1 MLSPL
6 EGARRYALYTS
17 NRRFSAHGIQDAL
30 LVSRI
35 TMEEK
40 ETIQEEIPQL
50 PPVNFT
56 TLISE
61 FALAASA
68 QLGQLRTSEAD
79 DATVDLGMAKRMIDT
94 IELLKEKTQ
103 GNLTASEGEFLEGTL
118 YNLRMI
124 YVRVAQN
131 PPAATAPSA
140 PEASGATAAEEG

>member
-1 MLSPL
+1 
-6 EGARRYALYTS
+6 
-17 NRRFSAHGIQDAL
+17 
-30 LVSRI
+30 
-35 TMEEK
+35 MEEK
-40 ETIQEEIPQL
+40 ETFQEEIPQL

-103 GNLTASEGEFLEGTL
+103 GNLTASEGEFLDGTL

-124 YVRVAQN
+124 YVRAAQN
-131 PPAATAPSA
+131 PPVATPPSA
-140 PEASGATAAEEG
+140 PEASGATAAEDG